1 MDLFEFSIQMEKDAE
16 QLYRKM
22 AENAPVPGIKK
33 VLLMLAEDEVKHR
46 MAIEQLQKKLDVPA
60 QKGVALD
67 IKTVFDDLKSDD
79 SITSISVNA
88 VEDYKKAVEIEKRG
102 MAFYKEKFEEA
113 DDPVSKKLFE
123 ALMKQESYH
132 LRTCENLLDMVQ
144 KPDWWVE
151 NAEFSPADGD
161 SY

>member
-16 QLYRKM
+16 ALYRTM
-22 AENAPVPGIKK
+22 ADNAPAEGIKK

-46 MAIEQLQKKLDVPA
+46 VAIEQLRQKLDVPA

-67 IKTVFDDLKSDD
+67 IKTVFEEMKNDQ
-79 SITSISVNA
+79 SITSISVDA
-88 VEDYKKAVEIEKRG
+88 IEDYQKAVEIERRG

-113 DDPVSKKLFE
+113 DDPASKQLFE

-132 LRTCENLLDMVQ
+132 LRTCENLLEMVQ
-144 KPDWWVE
+144 KPAWWVE
-151 NAEFSPADGD
+151 NAEFNPADGD

>member
-16 QLYRKM
+16 ALYRKM
-22 AENAPVPGIKK
+22 AENAPVEGVKK

-46 MAIEQLQKKLDVPA
+46 VAIEQLQKKLDVPA

-67 IKTVFDDLKSDD
+67 IKTVFDEMKEDD
-79 SITSISVNA
+79 NITSISVDT
-88 VEDYKKAVEIEKRG
+88 VEDYRKAVEIEKRG

-113 DDPVSKKLFE
+113 DDPVSKQLFE
-123 ALMKQESYH
+123 ALMKQETYH

-151 NAEFSPADGD
+151 NAEFTPQDTD
-161 SY
+161 QY

>member
-16 QLYRKM
+16 ALYRKM
-22 AENAPVPGIKK
+22 AENAPVEGIKK

-46 MAIEQLQKKLDVPA
+46 VAIEQLQKKLDVPA

-67 IKTVFDDLKSDD
+67 IKTVFEDMKADENL
-79 SITSISVNA
+79 TTLSVDA

-113 DDPVSKKLFE
+113 DDPASKQLFE
-123 ALMKQESYH
+123 ALMKQETYH

-144 KPDWWVE
+144 KPEWWVD
-151 NAEFSPADGD
+151 NAEFNPQD
-161 SY
+161 SDQY

>member
-16 QLYRKM
+16 ALYRKM
-22 AENAPVPGIKK
+22 AENAPVEGIKK

-46 MAIEQLQKKLDVPA
+46 VAIEQLQKKLDVPA

-67 IKTVFDDLKSDD
+67 IKTVFDDMKGDD
-79 SITSISVNA
+79 NVTSISTDA
-88 VEDYKKAVEIEKRG
+88 VEDYKKAVEIERRG

-113 DDPVSKKLFE
+113 DDPVSKQLFE
-123 ALMKQESYH
+123 ALMKQETYH

-144 KPDWWVE
+144 KPEWWVD
-151 NAEFSPADGD
+151 NAEFNPQD
-161 SY
+161 SDQY

>member
-16 QLYRKM
+16 ALYRKM
-22 AENAPVPGIKK
+22 AENAPVEGIKK

-46 MAIEQLQKKLDVPA
+46 VAIEQLQKKLDVPA

-67 IKTVFDDLKSDD
+67 IKTVFDDMKGDD
-79 SITSISVNA
+79 NVTSISTDA
-88 VEDYKKAVEIEKRG
+88 VEDYKKAVEIERRG

-113 DDPVSKKLFE
+113 DDLVSKQLFE
-123 ALMKQESYH
+123 ALMKQETYH

-144 KPDWWVE
+144 KPEWWVD
-151 NAEFSPADGD
+151 NAEFNPQD
-161 SY
+161 SDQY

>member
-16 QLYRKM
+16 ALYRKM
-22 AENAPVPGIKK
+22 AENAPVEGIKK

-46 MAIEQLQKKLDVPA
+46 VAIEHLQKKLDVPA

-67 IKTVFDDLKSDD
+67 IKTVFDDMKSDEN
-79 SITSISVNA
+79 ITSISVDT
-88 VEDYKKAVEIEKRG
+88 VEDYRKAVEIEKRG

-113 DDPVSKKLFE
+113 DDPVNKQLFE
-123 ALMKQESYH
+123 TLMKQEAYH

-151 NAEFSPADGD
+151 NAEFNPADGD
-161 SY
+161 TY